1 MIEQSAIDGLRR
13 AEIPPQALF
22 IDGRWQQ
29 GETGETIEAISPIDG
44 KVLTTLARAS
54 RADVDR
60 AVRAGRAA
68 FEAGHWSRMPPAGR
82 KKVLLRIAEII
93 EARALELAVLGVRE
107 NVT

>member
-1 MIEQSAIDGLRR
+1 MIQQSAIDGLRR

-22 IDGRWQQ
+22 INGRWQQ
-29 GETGETIEAISPIDG
+29 GETGETIETISPVDG

-54 RADVDR
+54 RGDVDR

-82 KKVLLRIAEII
+82 KKVLLKIA
-93 EARALELAVLGVRE
+93 
-107 NVT
+107 